1 MTALADKAATLGRDE
16 WPAFFRAQLNSPESS
31 RLAARLWAESDPAGF
46 WDWLRNDFDQL
57 IFSEFAPNLVQI
69 WASADP
75 DAAMD
80 AVAAITDTQ
89 LGHEMRRK
97 VIDTVLENDIWK
109 AVEFAARAGNSGPSG
124 TGPSHWMKRA
134 PETAVTALATL
145 PPVSGYR
152 RFLKYAVQ
160 VWSESDPVAALAWMA
175 SAHSYS
181 ATDGIS
187 SDEWLKT
194 GFEAAAKADPVAAL
208 TTARNLGPE
217 KRNQALIGIIA
228 SGTLDLDSLKDVLRE
243 LPPSATRGV
252 ATDLVRARPSETLAD
267 LQQTAVLLEAIP
279 AERNNLWG
287 VDSLADRWRKVDP
300 QSAWQWASSLTDP
313 TMRRRA
319 LQEMAAGVSPQQVAA
334 LPMLALSNEFFR
346 NALAGIPADQRAA
359 WISQLPADRAAWAR
373 SVEE

>member
-1 MTALADKAATLGRDE
+1 
-16 WPAFFRAQLNSPESS
+16 
-31 RLAARLWAESDPAGF
+31 
-46 WDWLRNDFDQL
+46 
-57 IFSEFAPNLVQI
+57 
-69 WASADP
+69 
-75 DAAMD
+75 
-80 AVAAITDTQ
+80 
-89 LGHEMRRK
+89 
-97 VIDTVLENDIWK
+97 
-109 AVEFAARAGNSGPSG
+109 
-124 TGPSHWMKRA
+124 
-134 PETAVTALATL
+134 
-145 PPVSGYR
+145 
-152 RFLKYAVQ
+152 
-160 VWSESDPVAALAWMA
+160 
-175 SAHSYS
+175 
-181 ATDGIS
+181 
-187 SDEWLKT
+187 
-194 GFEAAAKADPVAAL
+194 
-208 TTARNLGPE
+208 
-217 KRNQALIGIIA
+217 LIGIIA

-346 NALAGIPADQRAA
+346 KALAGIPADQRAA